1 MVTLCH
7 AAGKAVNQPA
17 VRPSGDQHQEQD
29 VQNLQN
35 AESSAR
41 TTGRNS
47 DSGGTIAA
55 VTVIALIAVA
65 IGLLGYLV
73 VGR

>member
-1 MVTLCH
+1 M
-7 AAGKAVNQPA
+7 
-17 VRPSGDQHQEQD
+17 
-29 VQNLQN
+29 QNLQN

>member
-1 MVTLCH
+1 M
-7 AAGKAVNQPA
+7 
-17 VRPSGDQHQEQD
+17 
-29 VQNLQN
+29 QNLQN
-35 AESSAR
+35 AGTSAR

-65 IGLLGYLV
+65 IGLLGYMV
-73 VGR
+73 VNR